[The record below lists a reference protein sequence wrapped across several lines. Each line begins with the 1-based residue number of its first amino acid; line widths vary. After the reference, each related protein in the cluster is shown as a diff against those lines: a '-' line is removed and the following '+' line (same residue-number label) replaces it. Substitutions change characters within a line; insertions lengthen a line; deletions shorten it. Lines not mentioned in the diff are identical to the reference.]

1 MGVALTSAGLG
12 AEFARQL
19 AAKGLVLVL
28 VARREEKLTDFK
40 QGIQERFPDVN
51 VRLIAGDLS
60 QPTTPQAIAEKIST

>member
-12 AEFARQL
+12 AEFARQP

-40 QGIQERFPDVN
+40 QGIQERESCF
-51 VRLIAGDLS
+51 LL
-60 QPTTPQAIAEKIST
+60 KKWMML